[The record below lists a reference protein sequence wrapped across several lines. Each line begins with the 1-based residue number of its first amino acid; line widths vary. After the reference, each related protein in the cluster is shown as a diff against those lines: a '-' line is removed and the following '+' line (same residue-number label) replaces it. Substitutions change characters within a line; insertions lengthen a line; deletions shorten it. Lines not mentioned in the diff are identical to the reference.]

1 VPAKTAELEW
11 IRPPRQARSQETL
24 DRILDAAEAILE
36 EKGFDDASVAEI
48 ALRAGSSV
56 GAFYSRFPDKQ
67 ALLHALHGRFVDEA
81 TATADA
87 AFEPARWAGASA
99 PEIVERIV
107 AFLVQIQRDRRGLLR
122 ALKLATVAH
131 ETFRVREHRMLLH
144 VRDGLAALLVGRPE
158 IAHSDPARAVAF
170 GLWQVLA
177 SLEHAILLPEEAL
190 ALRRTSERALPA
202 ELARAFLAY
211 LGVRAPD
218 ARPSKGDKR

>member
-1 VPAKTAELEW
+1 
-11 IRPPRQARSQETL
+11 
-24 DRILDAAEAILE
+24 
-36 EKGFDDASVAEI
+36 VAEI

-56 GAFYSRFPDKQ
+56 GAFYARFPDKL
-67 ALLHALHGRFVDEA
+67 ALLHALHERFADEA

-87 AFEPARWAGASA
+87 AFAPARWAGASV

-131 ETFRVREHRMLLH
+131 EAFRARERRLLVH
-144 VRDGLAALLVGRPE
+144 VRDGLAALLAARPE
-158 IAHSDPARAVAF
+158 ITHPDPDRAVAF

-177 SLEHAILLPEEAL
+177 SLEHAVLLPEEGA
-190 ALRRTSERALPA
+190 ALRRIPERALPA
-202 ELARAFLAY
+202 ELSRAFLAY

-218 ARPSKGDKR
+218 ARTRKGVKK